1 MTAAFLVR
9 ATGRMELSFIEV
21 DKKWKL
27 KNRRGYREAFAFK
40 AGCRTASV
48 PVNGWSPSGGTI
60 DS

>member
-27 KNRRGYREAFAFK
+27 KNRREYREAFAFK
-40 AGCRTASV
+40 AGGRTASV
-48 PVNGWSPSGGTI
+48 PVNG
-60 DS
+60 